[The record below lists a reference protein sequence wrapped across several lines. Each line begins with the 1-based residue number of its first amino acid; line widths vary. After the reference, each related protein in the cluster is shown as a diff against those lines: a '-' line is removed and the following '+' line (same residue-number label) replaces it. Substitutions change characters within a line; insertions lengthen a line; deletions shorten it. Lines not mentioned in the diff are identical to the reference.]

1 MAAEQEGKWVQRILV
16 MLDIRDLKSL
26 QNRKPY
32 LNAIQQSVDKLLR
45 SCDPTSLWAFKLF
58 DSSLSSY
65 RSRSVIE
72 QNVGKRAT
80 HIHFDSVQQIQMFIS
95 ALKCLANI
103 VVSLQPSAHS
113 RAESVAQSMQ
123 ELIHDYVWESV
134 LIDKI
139 TSGKQDIFSKHK
151 NSNLVELFSSVSWT
165 RTGFAEFIKDENS
178 FTDLSSL
185 SDEQLMELF
194 SLKFRSVIESFGS
207 RDIHFCWI
215 DIPPLVSQM
224 RGCPNE
230 ISQGKI
236 FQVFR
241 KMGWSFTAV
250 DVVILA
256 SRFVPFSLIWPTIAY
271 PMVSSPQCSALA
283 EVDLE
288 LEDIGGK
295 ALVCRTCEVQWAEL
309 TKAKTLNSPRDE
321 SCYMGVMDFSL
332 LFQKHLEKNCSGGN
346 MKIHVV
352 LPIPKEKFLDL
363 RNIIS
368 SCVLLSGISGKKKKY
383 KTDHNR
389 EQNELEGNVAKDKM
403 DSDLL
408 GDEVLIRL
416 QQKSGEFRCGKPA
429 WQLLLVFLARKN
441 FLALVNVSDKNNHS
455 FGAVLEPLTVHT
467 AFLHVLGSN
476 FLFTSNIPLK
486 DTSFGG
492 DCCELVRTKT
502 LKTVPQA
509 EINLKEQV
517 NGSSRNACKR
527 SEMDRSLPC
536 EQEQTPA
543 SLCFGGPNE
552 SVPAGPLR
560 NKNSRE
566 HKSSTIGLDLQCN
579 TWDSLYSAI
588 VGGSCKTASDVI
600 FATKLEDRYFKG
612 SCRQSKILR
621 FLSRWMKKISKK
633 LDAGQAFDNLFNQAV
648 LNSCPTEKNKATTDL
663 VLKKT
668 LQPLAECEQFC
679 PISTALPSLS
689 NASLSTEVG
698 DCDSETVELDNDKA
712 FTESLDEKMQ
722 HGLSSKEVDLRA
734 LAQRLTYVVIQHVE
748 VRFRNC
754 KCDSETV
761 ELDNDKAFTES
772 LDEKMQHGLSSKEV
786 DLRALAQRLTYVVIQ
801 HVEVQL
807 EAEHCSSTNVAKAIS
822 LTKRS
827 ICHEVMELI
836 LKKPKELAVKYKDC
850 PLPLSSQLGNSDFAS
865 LYTSEDKVREH
876 ELQVLFRM
884 EILASKIA
892 GSIEEQT
899 KNKLIKEICKLL
911 ENIQFNLPGGIFGG
925 ENLNEFANRVIA
937 SRYIDRVD
945 MVIRKVYKDIEFY
958 AYDDSGDI
966 FHSMSNEDK
975 DVDMQKKE
983 HDAEASSQNDFM
995 ASNGGERRNAGQIG
1009 ESYCQ
1014 MSAMDDDQ
1022 HSLKLPQ
1029 DERVSRKH
1037 SEKYLKA
1044 DDYECR
1050 LKKAEANRE
1059 RACRFAHFTSRARD
1073 LQRVWAPK
1081 QASHMIRKQSNSQVS
1096 RAKKK
1101 HLKADKGDV
1110 IYETPMRSSKMR
1122 KNKNGKAVAVERK
1135 ETTTT
1140 TDFVDETLYP
1150 RTNHRLKATS
1160 DIVHETP
1167 YPIPKVQNHMSGVRT
1182 MVVDHPDS
1190 RTASD
1195 HATSGTGSK
1204 LRFISRALF
1213 ENGKS
1218 F

>member
-1 MAAEQEGKWVQRILV
+1 MAAEQGGKWVQRILV
-16 MLDIRDLKSL
+16 MLDIRHLKSL

-32 LNAIQQSVDKLLR
+32 LTAIQQSVDKLLR

-72 QNVGKRAT
+72 QNVGKWAT
-80 HIHFDSVQQIQMFIS
+80 HIRFDSVQQIQMFIS
-95 ALKCLANI
+95 ALKSLANNAD
-103 VVSLQPSAHS
+103 SLQPSAHS
-113 RAESVAQSMQ
+113 RVESVAQSMQ
-123 ELIHDYVWESV
+123 ELIHDYVWEPV
-134 LIDKI
+134 IIDNN
-139 TSGKQDIFSKHK
+139 TPGKQDVFSKHK
-151 NSNLVELFSSVSWT
+151 NSNLVVLFSSVPWT
-165 RTGFAEFIKDENS
+165 RTGFAEFIKDEKS
-178 FTDLSSL
+178 CTDLSSL

-194 SLKFRSVIESFGS
+194 SLKFKSVIESFGS

-224 RGCPNE
+224 RDSPNE

-236 FQVFR
+236 FEVFR

-283 EVDLE
+283 EVDLD
-288 LEDIGGK
+288 LEDIDGK
-295 ALVCRTCEVQWAEL
+295 ALVCRTCEVQWTEL
-309 TKAKTLNSPRDE
+309 TQAKTLNLPRDE
-321 SCYMGVMDFSL
+321 SSYNGRMNFSL
-332 LFQKHLEKNCSGGN
+332 LIQKHLDKNCSAGH

-352 LPIPKEKFLDL
+352 LPFPMEKFLNL

-368 SCVLLSGISGKKKKY
+368 SCVLLSGISGKKKY
-383 KTDHNR
+383 KTDHSH

-408 GDEVLIRL
+408 GDEVLMRL

-441 FLALVNVSDKNNHS
+441 FLALVNISDKNNHS

-467 AFLHVLGSN
+467 ALLHVLGTKFS
-476 FLFTSNIPLK
+476 FTSNIPPK
-486 DTSFGG
+486 DSSFGG
-492 DCCELVRTKT
+492 DCSELVCTKALET
-502 LKTVPQA
+502 EPQA
-509 EINLKEQV
+509 EPNLKGQV
-517 NGSSRNACKR
+517 IDNSRNACER
-527 SEMDRSLPC
+527 SEMEVNLVYNQSLPC
-536 EQEQTPA
+536 ERELAPA
-543 SLCFGGPNE
+543 SMCFGGPKE
-552 SVPAGPLR
+552 SVPSGPLS

-566 HKSSTIGLDLQCN
+566 HKSSKMGLDLQCN

-588 VGGSCKTASDVI
+588 VGGTCKTVSDVI
-600 FATKLEDRYFKG
+600 LATKLEDRYFKG

-648 LNSCPTEKNKATTDL
+648 LNSRPTEKNKATVDP
-663 VLKKT
+663 VFKKT
-668 LQPLAECEQFC
+668 PQPLAECEQFC
-679 PISTALPSLS
+679 PRSTAFPSLS

-698 DCDSETVELDNDKA
+698 DCDSETVELDNEKAEKA
-712 FTESLDEKMQ
+712 FAESLDEKMQ

-734 LAQRLTYVVIQHVE
+734 LAQRLT
-748 VRFRNC
+748 
-754 KCDSETV
+754 D
-761 ELDNDKAFTES
+761 
-772 LDEKMQHGLSSKEV
+772 
-786 DLRALAQRLTYVVIQ
+786 VVIQ

-807 EAEHCSSTNVAKAIS
+807 EAEHCSSTNVAKASI

-827 ICHEVMELI
+827 ICHEVMKLI

-937 SRYIDRVD
+937 SRYINRLD
-945 MVIRKVYKDIEFY
+945 MVIRKAYKDMEFY

-966 FHSMSNEDK
+966 FNSLSNEDK
-975 DVDMQKKE
+975 DADMQKNE
-983 HDAEASSQNDFM
+983 HDAETSSQNDFM
-995 ASNGGERRNAGQIG
+995 ATNGGEGRNAGQIG
-1009 ESYCQ
+1009 QSYCQ
-1014 MSAMDDDQ
+1014 MSAMYDDQ

-1029 DERVSRKH
+1029 DEKVSRKH
-1037 SEKYLKA
+1037 SEKYPG
-1044 DDYECR
+1044 DDYERR

-1059 RACRFAHFTSRARD
+1059 RARRFAHFTSRARD

-1081 QASHMIRKQSNSQVS
+1081 QASHMIRKQSNSQINHS
-1096 RAKKK
+1096 KKK
-1101 HLKADKGDV
+1101 HSKADKGDV
-1110 IYETPMRSSKMR
+1110 VYETPMRSSKLR
-1122 KNKNGKAVAVERK
+1122 KYKDGKAVVVGRK
-1135 ETTTT
+1135 ETKTTI
-1140 TDFVDETLYP
+1140 DFVDETPYP
-1150 RTNHRLKATS
+1150 RTNYRLKATS

-1167 YPIPKVQNHMSGVRT
+1167 YPISKVQNHMSAVRT
-1182 MVVDHPDS
+1182 VVVVNPDS
-1190 RTASD
+1190 RTAPD
-1195 HATSGTGSK
+1195 HVTSGTDSK
-1204 LRFISRALF
+1204 LGLISRALF
-1213 ENGKS
+1213 ENEKS